1 MRFQNRSNE
10 VVIEIWVVQ
19 FWSEIILVISNQ
31 TCIVY
36 WLEFDIACMISDHLH
51 STQLYHYLFHEI
63 NGQEK
68 QNRRTVLEHTE
79 NA

>member
-19 FWSEIILVISNQ
+19 FWSEIILVISNR
-31 TCIVY
+31 TRIVY

-51 STQLYHYLFHEI
+51 STQLLPLFT
-63 NGQEK
+63 K
-68 QNRRTVLEHTE
+68 LQNTRSQKGRILAGVEVD
-79 NA
+79 